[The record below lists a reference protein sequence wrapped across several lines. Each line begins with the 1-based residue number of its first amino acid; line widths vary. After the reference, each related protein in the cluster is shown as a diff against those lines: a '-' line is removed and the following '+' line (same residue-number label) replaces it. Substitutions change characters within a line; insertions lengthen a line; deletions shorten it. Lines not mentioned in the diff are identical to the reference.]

1 MAPYQ
6 AGLPPLRV
14 RKLPRSHFC
23 TVGFSDTSLPPQAAT
38 QSKGKASATL
48 PDALPREDSQTLR
61 KKIMISAFGRTG
73 KTQGPSPSTEF
84 GIRSVDDSFL
94 RGPHIT
100 SFQIAKPGL
109 NTWVSITSKTTES
122 QSILENSHS
131 QGLHEL
137 PVIPS
142 LAADRSSHRITI
154 VPKLQILTV
163 EEFMLIQPSEVQERS
178 VSSFSG
184 VRGRTLDKLKTKQQA
199 VKNGVSYETC
209 STLSYKSWF
218 RKHFTSNNGSHI
230 QLVVG
235 GKER

>member
-1 MAPYQ
+1 
-6 AGLPPLRV
+6 
-14 RKLPRSHFC
+14 
-23 TVGFSDTSLPPQAAT
+23 
-38 QSKGKASATL
+38 
-48 PDALPREDSQTLR
+48 
-61 KKIMISAFGRTG
+61 MISAFGITG
-73 KTQGPSPSTEF
+73 KTQGPSHNTEF

-142 LAADRSSHRITI
+142 LAADGSSHRITI

-178 VSSFSG
+178 ASSFSG

-218 RKHFTSNNGSHI
+218 RKHFTSHNSSHI
-230 QLVVG
+230 QLVGEG
-235 GKER
+235 GRKDRGLSKYTSAYCCLHSVLQCWLGESEICLGSEGWAKKQTGTKHTDFCEWILRAHLWHSREN

>member
-1 MAPYQ
+1 M
-6 AGLPPLRV
+6 
-14 RKLPRSHFC
+14 
-23 TVGFSDTSLPPQAAT
+23 
-38 QSKGKASATL
+38 
-48 PDALPREDSQTLR
+48 
-61 KKIMISAFGRTG
+61 
-73 KTQGPSPSTEF
+73 
-84 GIRSVDDSFL
+84 
-94 RGPHIT
+94 
-100 SFQIAKPGL
+100 
-109 NTWVSITSKTTES
+109 
-122 QSILENSHS
+122 
-131 QGLHEL
+131 
-137 PVIPS
+137 PS
-142 LAADRSSHRITI
+142 LAADGSSHRITI

-218 RKHFTSNNGSHI
+218 RKHFTSHNGSHI